1 MSRQDLP
8 SVPAPNIDN
17 NLYRDKP
24 KVHHGSLYQWIKRI
38 LSIKPVKK
46 IRHHTWYII
55 EYCKFCGDYL
65 AYSPQICGE

>member
-38 LSIKPVKK
+38 LCIKPVKK
-46 IRHHTWYII
+46 
-55 EYCKFCGDYL
+55 ECLFKSNQDAL
-65 AYSPQICGE
+65 